1 VVTTSRRNFISIVN
15 DLLQV
20 IESYG
25 GSVNKTWLIYGSRL
39 NFNRASLYLNFLV
52 ETGLVTMTDNEDGK
66 KVYNITEEGR
76 NFMKQCK
83 NLIEKSGRE
92 REREKQ
98 QVQSP

>member
-1 VVTTSRRNFISIVN
+1 MVVTTSRRNFISIVN

-83 NLIEKSGRE
+83 NLIDKSRKDN
-92 REREKQ
+92 KQ
-98 QVQSP
+98 ETL